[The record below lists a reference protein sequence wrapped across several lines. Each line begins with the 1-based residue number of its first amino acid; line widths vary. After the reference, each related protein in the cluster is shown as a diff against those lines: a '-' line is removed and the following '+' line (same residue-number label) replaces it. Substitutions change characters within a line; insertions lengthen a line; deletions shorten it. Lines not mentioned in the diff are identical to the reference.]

1 MRPSVLS
8 RAAHSRAA
16 FLPAVLLGTGL
27 VLGSAGCSSG
37 SSSASGQS
45 PTASPSASV
54 TAGAPNL
61 DAAGF
66 AELVKAPGTVVLDV
80 RTPQEFSQGHLP
92 NAKNVDVENPKIADE
107 FEKLDKS
114 GTYAVYCR
122 TGNRSKAAQELML
135 SLGFTK
141 VSNLTGG
148 ITAWK
153 EAGREVVTGS

>member
-1 MRPSVLS
+1 MRPSVL
-8 RAAHSRAA
+8 SRAA

-45 PTASPSASV
+45 PAASPSAPASV
-54 TAGAPNL
+54 TAGTSNL

-66 AELVKAPGTVVLDV
+66 AELVKAPGAVVLDV
-80 RTPQEFSQGHLP
+80 RTPEEFSQGHLP
-92 NAKNVDVENPKIADE
+92 DAKNMDVENPKIADE

-153 EAGREVVTGS
+153 VAGHEVVTGS